1 MGENGVSVSLE
12 DLDRAA
18 DEGQPD
24 PTLAEETPTEE
35 TPAEEETPKEEAP
48 EEEPVE
54 ETTEDEPDE
63 PVDNADRS
71 KLGRRVSAIES
82 SIQTLVD
89 ELRTIMKPAGKEEP
103 PEEDLLSD
111 EDDDEYVTKKTL
123 TGFYQKLRMQETR
136 EADRVKSET
145 DKYNNDYNSVF
156 QELGKTVDA
165 ELHTEVLQEMKAHHN
180 FKRSNSGVLDAEL
193 NYLKAKDAVLQKKSA
208 GPKNPLDKNKGKDAQ
223 NLGSPSDTIVTGKAD
238 TPLKLDKYA
247 EAFYSWTKS
256 TPLPMSEDSVKKALD
271 GNARTGL
278 MGGKV

>member
-1 MGENGVSVSLE
+1 MAKNGVSVSLE

-18 DEGQPD
+18 EQPD

-35 TPAEEETPKEEAP
+35 TPAEESS

-54 ETTEDEPDE
+54 DTLEEESEE
-63 PVDNADRS
+63 PVDNAERS

-89 ELRTIMKPAGKEEP
+89 EFRTIMKPAGKDDTP
-103 PEEDLLSD
+103 TDDDADLLSD
-111 EDDDEYVTKKTL
+111 EDEGDYVTKKEL
-123 TGFYQKLRMQETR
+123 TGFYQKIRMQEAR
-136 EADRVKSET
+136 EADRIKSET
-145 DKYNNDYNSVF
+145 DKYNSDYNSVF

-165 ELHTEVLQEMKAHHN
+165 EIHTEVLQEMKAHHN

-193 NYLKAKDAVLQKKSA
+193 NYLKAKDAVFQKKAA
-208 GPKNPLDKNKGKDAQ
+208 GPKNPLDKNKDKDTK

-238 TPLKLDKYA
+238 SPVKLDKYA
-247 EAFYSWTKS
+247 AEFVARVG
-256 TPLPMSEDSVKKALD
+256 MSDDSVKSALD